1 MIVKNI
7 TGLGASIGIAI
18 GNSYIYENE
27 VDFDIEVKFS
37 YKEASEDLIE
47 NFKKQSEEF
56 QALARQDEADVL
68 EAYILILQDPEI
80 TGQISEDISLMLRRF
95 SSFPIQ
101 QIF

>member
-37 YKEASEDLIE
+37 YKEANENLIE

-56 QALARQDEADVL
+56 QSLARQDEAD
-68 EAYILILQDPEI
+68 A
-80 TGQISEDISLMLRRF
+80 GSFGRRR
-95 SSFPIQ
+95 SHRRVRWRNGESDHDMQ
-101 QIF
+101 R